1 MRKNFRQEYETLIT
15 NIINEVITL
24 LNETDL
30 NEITL
35 FEGHPYDVKGIIK
48 PLFNTFWVC
57 DEQEHLF
64 IQKLIKC
71 NGIWGYV
78 LYNTYDDVTEFP
90 KEFNTRDM
98 TFDCA
103 NAVYDAVYDLL
114 KKRKKKYTNA
124 NAILGDTEALAILK
138 RKLNGE

>member
-1 MRKNFRQEYETLIT
+1 MERIDFRQKYETLVAD
-15 NIINEVITL
+15 IINEVIAL
-24 LNETDL
+24 LNENDL

-35 FEGHPYDVKGIIK
+35 FDGHPYDVDGIT
-48 PLFNTFWVC
+48 PLFETFWIC
-57 DEQEHLF
+57 DEQEHKF

-90 KEFNTRDM
+90 KEFNRRGM
-98 TFDCA
+98 TFECA
-103 NAVYDAVYDLL
+103 NDVYNAVYGLL
-114 KKRKKKYTNA
+114 KKRKKNNTGA
-124 NAILGDTEALAILK
+124 NAILGDTEALAALK

>member
-1 MRKNFRQEYETLIT
+1 MRKNFRQEYETLVA
-15 NIINEVITL
+15 NIINEVIAL
-24 LNETDL
+24 LNENNL

-35 FEGHPYDVKGIIK
+35 FEGHPYDVDGIK

-98 TFDCA
+98 TFDCV
-103 NAVYDAVYDLL
+103 NDVYNAVYDLL
-114 KKRKKKYTNA
+114 KKRKKNNA
-124 NAILGDTEALAILK
+124 KANYILGDAEALEVLK
-138 RKLNGE
+138 RNLNGE

>member
-1 MRKNFRQEYETLIT
+1 MRKNFRQEYETLVAK
-15 NIINEVITL
+15 IINEVITL
-24 LNETDL
+24 LNENNL

-35 FEGHPYDVKGIIK
+35 FEGHPYEADSIT

-57 DEQEHLF
+57 NEQEHMF

-78 LYNTYDDVTEFP
+78 LYNTDSYATEFP
-90 KEFNTRDM
+90 KEFNTRGM
-98 TFDCA
+98 SFECA
-103 NAVYDAVYDLL
+103 NDVYDAVYDLL
-114 KKRKKKYTNA
+114 KKRKKNNTNA
-124 NAILGDTEALAILK
+124 NTILGDTEVLKILK